1 MPRGCRIDY
10 TPEFLARLRN
20 AYEQTRRPIE
30 LIARQY
36 EIGERT
42 LYRLAERERWVRAPR
57 NLPPGLRALEEA
69 QELLTSSE
77 GIESTSVPPPHI
89 SPAKDEER
97 QAASPLAVVRIAQLV
112 ESELAAAEAMRAQIR
127 AEPCSPA
134 DAARIARTLA
144 TLAQT
149 LQALQRLRAGP
160 DRQTN
165 DIDDMPTD
173 IDAFRRELARR
184 IDAFVASQ
192 TDDADVES
200 DSDMVVDKART

>member
-77 GIESTSVPPPHI
+77 GIESKSVPPPHI
-89 SPAKDEER
+89 SPANEEER
-97 QAASPLAVVRIAQLV
+97 RAESPLAIVRIAQLV

-127 AEPCSPA
+127 A
-134 DAARIARTLA
+134 L
-144 TLAQT
+144 
-149 LQALQRLRAGP
+149 
-160 DRQTN
+160 
-165 DIDDMPTD
+165 
-173 IDAFRRELARR
+173 LARR
-184 IDAFVASQ
+184 CGADRAHPRDAGANAASPAAAAHRTGQ
-192 TDDADVES
+192 ADQ
-200 DSDMVVDKART
+200 